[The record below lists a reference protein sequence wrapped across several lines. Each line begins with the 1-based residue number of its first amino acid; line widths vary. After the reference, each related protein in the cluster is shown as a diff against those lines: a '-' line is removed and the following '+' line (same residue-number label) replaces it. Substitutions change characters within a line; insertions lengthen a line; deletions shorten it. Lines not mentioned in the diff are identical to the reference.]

1 MNSGIHIMLTA
12 GGTGGHI
19 FPAIAVAEELIT
31 RRYTISLITDKRGAD
46 LGLNLKNMPVHRVNA
61 SNMRGGLLTKI
72 NGVISISA
80 GIIQA
85 QRLFRQFRSKFVIG
99 FGGYPTMPTIFAAAI
114 LRLPYIIHEQNA
126 VIGRANRLVAK
137 RASRIATSFTQTI
150 GLDPKLEGRIINTG
164 NPVRCAFTDIR
175 GQGYPKLQ
183 NENER
188 LRILILGGSQG
199 AKIFS
204 EVIPRAFITMPE
216 KLRQRFYVTQQCR
229 SEDIKSVQDQYRQA
243 GVLVELKTFFNNVP
257 QLMGAAH
264 IVITRSGASTVAELA
279 EAGRPA
285 ILVPYPNATDD
296 HQTVNARSVEAA
308 GAGWLI
314 PNDDFT
320 PETVKNHLERLIK
333 TPEIAETAADAARLL
348 GGDNAAAQVVDEIE
362 KVLKFPQFAT
372 SQYSATENQD
382 GTR

>member
-1 MNSGIHIMLTA
+1 
-12 GGTGGHI
+12 
-19 FPAIAVAEELIT
+19 
-31 RRYTISLITDKRGAD
+31 
-46 LGLNLKNMPVHRVNA
+46 
-61 SNMRGGLLTKI
+61 
-72 NGVISISA
+72 
-80 GIIQA
+80 
-85 QRLFRQFRSKFVIG
+85 
-99 FGGYPTMPTIFAAAI
+99 
-114 LRLPYIIHEQNA
+114 
-126 VIGRANRLVAK
+126 
-137 RASRIATSFTQTI
+137 
-150 GLDPKLEGRIINTG
+150 
-164 NPVRCAFTDIR
+164 
-175 GQGYPKLQ
+175 
-183 NENER
+183 
-188 LRILILGGSQG
+188 
-199 AKIFS
+199 
-204 EVIPRAFITMPE
+204 MPE